1 MGHFSAIPPGKTI
14 GILGGGQLGRMFA
27 IAARRMGYRVHALD
41 PEPDGPT
48 GQVAD
53 VEWSAPYDD
62 VDTAR
67 ALARQVDVVT
77 FEFENIPYETLQA
90 VAELVPVHPGP
101 LVLDT
106 TRHRLREKTFLST
119 HGFPVARHRAVSS
132 LDELHEAI
140 KALGTP
146 AILKTATFGYDGK
159 GQSKILRPEDA
170 PIAWEALGQALGGTI
185 RAQGGVLEA
194 FVPFTRELSVVVA
207 RAIGGQLRCFEVAEN
222 THVDHILDLSV
233 VPANINAETRAAA
246 TGLAIA
252 IAKALDLVGILAVE
266 LFHVEDGTPTGK
278 LIVNELA
285 PRPHNSGHFSVDAC
299 LTSQFEQQLRAVCH
313 LPLGDVS
320 LLRPAAMVNL
330 LGELWQDGPPD
341 WSSALSDPGV
351 KLHVYGKTEARK
363 GRKMGHLTVLAD
375 TADEASAR
383 ALAARAHLTP
393 SRP

>member
-1 MGHFSAIPPGKTI
+1 GLFDAIPPGKTI

-62 VDTAR
+62 VETAR

-106 TRHRLREKTFLST
+106 TRHRLREKTFLAT
-119 HGFPVARHRAVSS
+119 HGFPVARHRAVAS
-132 LDELHEAI
+132 LDDLHEAVG
-140 KALGTP
+140 ALGTP
-146 AILKTATFGYDGK
+146 SILKTATFGYDGK
-159 GQSKILRPEDA
+159 GQSKLLRPGDA
-170 PIAWEALGQALGGTI
+170 SLAWEALGKALGGTS
-185 RAQGGVLEA
+185 GVLEA

-207 RAIGGQLRCFEVAEN
+207 RGIGGQLRCFEVAEN

-233 VPANINAETRAAA
+233 VPANISPATRAAA
-246 TGLAIA
+246 TELAIA
-252 IAKALDLVGILAVE
+252 IAKSLDLVGVLAVE

-313 LPLGDVS
+313 LPLGDAS

-330 LGELWQDGPPD
+330 LGDLWNSGDPQ
-341 WSSALSDPGV
+341 WSRALSDPGV
-351 KLHVYGKTEARK
+351 KLHVYGKTEARP

-375 TADEASAR
+375 TAEEATAR
-383 ALAARAHLTP
+383 ALAARARLTP
-393 SRP
+393 ASS